1 MTLAVSQPESA
12 MPMAGPLIEMRR
24 VGKTYATRTGD
35 IVAVEEAS
43 LAIGDGETIALL
55 GPSGCGKSTLL
66 MMIAGQ
72 IAPTTGSLTIAGRP
86 VKGPS
91 ADLGVVFQKDLLLDW
106 KTVLENVLLP
116 FELRGEE
123 SAPYKSKAL
132 ALLSRVG
139 LAKFEH
145 KRPFELS
152 GGMRQRVA
160 ICRAWIQDPNVLLLD
175 EPFAALDAFTRE
187 QMQLDVAR
195 LSLDRPRTTILVTHE
210 IPEAVFM
217 ADRVAVMTARPS
229 QIREIVEIDLPRPRT
244 VAIRESA
251 AFGKYVTHIHS
262 LFTNLGVLHG

>member
-1 MTLAVSQPESA
+1 MSLAELRPTD
-12 MPMAGPLIEMRR
+12 AGAANAALIDLRR
-24 VGKTYATRTGD
+24 AGKTYATKTGEV
-35 IVAVEEAS
+35 VAVEEVT
-43 LAIGDGETIALL
+43 LTIGAGETIALL

-66 MMIAGQ
+66 MMIAGL
-72 IAPTTGSLTIAGRP
+72 IAPTTGGLTIAGQP
-86 VKGPS
+86 VDGPNS
-91 ADLGVVFQKDLLLDW
+91 QLGVVFQRDLLLDW

-116 FELRGEE
+116 FELRGEDSRPHE
-123 SAPYKSKAL
+123 AAAR

-139 LAKFEH
+139 LANFED

-160 ICRAWIQDPNVLLLD
+160 ICRAWIQDPNILLLD

-217 ADRVAVMTARPS
+217 SDRVAVMTARPS
-229 QIREIVEIDLPRPRT
+229 QIREIVEIDLPRPRN
-244 VAIRESA
+244 VATRESA
-251 AFGKYVTHIHS
+251 AFGEYVTRIHS
-262 LFTNLGVLHG
+262 LFTSLGVLHG